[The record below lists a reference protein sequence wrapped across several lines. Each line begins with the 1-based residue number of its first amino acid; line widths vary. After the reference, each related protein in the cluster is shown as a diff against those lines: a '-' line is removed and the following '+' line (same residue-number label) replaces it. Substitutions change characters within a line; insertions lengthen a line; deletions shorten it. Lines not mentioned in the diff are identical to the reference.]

1 MLAVLAVLAVL
12 AATTTATI
20 TTTAVTITATT
31 TATTATTTVAGQVAQ
46 KHVVGVAAKGAFQ
59 HQRQQTVSAGRV
71 RSVVGNATQKCIAT
85 TV

>member
-1 MLAVLAVLAVL
+1 MLAVLAVL

-20 TTTAVTITATT
+20 TTTAV
-31 TATTATTTVAGQVAQ
+31 TATTTVAGQVAQ

>member
-1 MLAVLAVLAVL
+1 MLAVLAVL

-20 TTTAVTITATT
+20 TTTAVTT
-31 TATTATTTVAGQVAQ
+31 TTTVAGQVAQ

>member
-1 MLAVLAVLAVL
+1 VLAVLAVL

-20 TTTAVTITATT
+20 TTTAV
-31 TATTATTTVAGQVAQ
+31 TTTVAGQVAQ

>member
-31 TATTATTTVAGQVAQ
+31 TATTTVAGQVAQ
-46 KHVVGVAAKGAFQ
+46 KHVVGVAAKGTFQ